1 MRLSNIKVEQITAN
15 QTITDDYGEILS
27 NSELNKIFIDNFKD
41 VKVIENTIY
50 GEIDSNK
57 YCIFCKNISYLG
69 TPHPYHKKRIQI
81 PQSFKNLYNENK
93 DKGITTLLVGV
104 YKYHDTLLF
113 CDFDTTKYINNK
125 THNSSAHVY
134 SIDLLNGV
142 KNGYFSK
149 KDIRGNIITVF
160 DKNNIDK
167 YLNTKL
173 FGIYPTFEVFDT
185 LDDFF
190 NNIAKEWFGIE
201 VYSEMI
207 ENNYRNKYQPEWPGF
222 YLEYKL
228 EKYLD
233 EHDKKGIITFY
244 QNRKKGGIDLD
255 LKFPQIG
262 YYGDLKA
269 HSTNSSGIQGNDYT
283 TIMNLLETQ
292 SIYYIVANHDTE
304 KDKDHNYVV
313 TKYWN
318 KQQNKSNLMSYANK
332 MKYSVKIKSY
342 YVLELNK
349 YNKKYIDIYHQ
360 GKNSDGSPR
369 NPKIS
374 ISMKNI
380 NNFLVHIVE
389 FDEKIDDLD

>member
-1 MRLSNIKVEQITAN
+1 MRLSNIKVEQITTN
-15 QTITDDYGEILS
+15 HTIIDDYSEILS
-27 NSELNKIFIDNFKD
+27 NSELNKIFINNFKD
-41 VKVIENTIY
+41 IKIVNNVIY
-50 GEIDSNK
+50 GEINSSK
-57 YCIFCKNISYLG
+57 YCIYYKNISYLG
-69 TPHPYHKKRIQI
+69 TPHPFHKKRIQI
-81 PQSFKNLYNENK
+81 PKGFKELYYENK
-93 DKGITTLLVGV
+93 DKGIKTLLIGV

-125 THNSSAHVY
+125 SHNSSAHVY

-142 KNGYFSK
+142 RNGYFSK

-160 DKNNIDK
+160 DKDNIDK
-167 YLNTKL
+167 YLNTKM
-173 FGIYPTFEVFDT
+173 FGIYSTFEVFDT

-190 NNIAKEWFGIE
+190 NNIVKEWFGIE

-228 EKYLD
+228 ERYLD
-233 EHDKKGIITFY
+233 DNDKKGIITFY

-255 LKFPQIG
+255 LKFPQLG

-269 HSTNSSGIQGNDYT
+269 HSINSSGIQGNDYT
-283 TIMNLLETQ
+283 TVMDLLENQ

-313 TKYWN
+313 TTYWN
-318 KQQNKSNLMSYANK
+318 NQQNKTDLMSYANK

-349 YNKKYIDIYHQ
+349 YNRKYIDIYHQ

-389 FDEKIDDLD
+389 FDEKN

>member
-1 MRLSNIKVEQITAN
+1 MRLSNIKVEQV
-15 QTITDDYGEILS
+15 TINHTIVDDYGEILS
-27 NSELNKIFIDNFKD
+27 KSELNKVFIDNFKNI
-41 VKVIENTIY
+41 KIAHNAIY
-50 GEIDSNK
+50 GEINSSK

-69 TPHPYHKKRIQI
+69 TPHPFYKKRIQI
-81 PQSFKNLYNENK
+81 PQSFKKLYYENK
-93 DKGITTLLVGV
+93 DKGIKTLLIGV
-104 YKYHDTLLF
+104 YKYHETLLF

-125 THNSSAHVY
+125 SHNSSAHVH

-142 KNGYFSK
+142 RNGYFSK
-149 KDIRGNIITVF
+149 KDTRGNVITVF

-173 FGIYPTFEVFDT
+173 FGINLTFELFDT

-190 NNIAKEWFGIE
+190 NNMAKEWFGTE
-201 VYSEMI
+201 VYLEMI

-228 EKYLD
+228 ERYLND
-233 EHDKKGIITFY
+233 HDKKSIITFY

-255 LKFPQIG
+255 LKFPQLG

-269 HSTNSSGIQGNDYT
+269 HSINSSGIQGNDYT
-283 TIMNLLETQ
+283 TVMDLLENQ

-313 TKYWN
+313 TTFWN

-349 YNKKYIDIYHQ
+349 YNKKYIGIYHQ
-360 GKNSDGSPR
+360 GKNSDGNPR
-369 NPKIS
+369 NPKIN

-389 FDEKIDDLD
+389 FDEKIDE